1 MFGAVGCRMSR
12 ATRAYAKAA
21 GTARRAVS
29 ALSGKVGILNTLEG
43 EHQEV
48 SILVDRVIAC
58 ARAGEDGDA
67 RELLDVVRRELV
79 DHGEAERA
87 EFYGRLEEVE
97 RCRPWIEHAEA
108 THDEIGELLD
118 ALVALPAC
126 DPQWLGLAVALR
138 DALDDHIDDEEGELF
153 EIAREA
159 LTGNELREMGE
170 RYESRRR
177 GAMSYFD
184 HVEGSDEAAQTSE

>member
-1 MFGAVGCRMSR
+1 MSR

-48 SILVDRVIAC
+48 SILVDRMISC
-58 ARAGEDGDA
+58 ARAGADEDA
-67 RELLDVVRRELV
+67 RELLGVVRHKLR
-79 DHGEAERA
+79 DHSDAERI
-87 EFYGRLEEVE
+87 EFYGPLQEIE
-97 RCRPWIEHAEA
+97 RCQPWVEHSEA
-108 THDEIGELLD
+108 THEEISELLD
-118 ALVALPAC
+118 ALEALSET

-159 LTGNELREMGE
+159 LTPQELREMGE
-170 RYESRRR
+170 RYDARRR
-177 GAMSYFD
+177 QAVPYFEYG
-184 HVEGSDEAAQTSE
+184 EGPNEAAQASE